1 MQQWRRTLYTVWITQ
16 FIAVMG
22 FSFVMPFMPYYIQ
35 ELGITDVKQVSMW
48 AGLITSAQAIG
59 MALMAPVWGALADRY
74 GRKLMVLRA
83 TFAGA
88 IVLSLMGFAANVQ
101 QLLVMRFVQGIFTG
115 TVAATTTLVA
125 STVPRER
132 SGMALGSLQTAIFLG
147 VALGPLLGGVTGDA
161 LGYRPSFWVTGALL
175 FLSGVLV
182 LLFVHEDF
190 PPAADAA
197 PKGRINGRF
206 FSYAPAARLVLAS
219 GPLLAVFASRILLR
233 VGTRALDPMLP
244 LFVQTLIPA
253 GGQVGATTGIIS
265 AVSGLGSA
273 VGSPVIG
280 GWSDRFGQRRLLIAC
295 AAIAGACYI
304 PQAFVQD
311 ARWLIF
317 WQLCSGLAV
326 GGTLATVTALLTH
339 VAPRGHEGM
348 VFGLDTSAVSG
359 ANAIGPLLGAA
370 AAASWGLRAPFWLA
384 ALMFGAGLLAVI
396 FWVHDGNQTI
406 ATENGR
412 TR

>member
-1 MQQWRRTLYTVWITQ
+1 MPQWRRTLYTVWITQ

-22 FSFVMPFMPYYIQ
+22 FSFVIPFVPYYIQ

-48 AGLITSAQAIG
+48 AGLVTSAQAIS
-59 MALMAPVWGALADRY
+59 MALMAPIWGALADRY

-88 IVLSLMGFAANVQ
+88 VVMSLMGFAANVQ
-101 QLLVMRFVQGIFTG
+101 QLLVLRFIQGVFTG

-125 STVPRER
+125 STAPRER

-147 VALGPLLGGVTGDA
+147 VSLGPLLGGISGDT
-161 LGYRPSFWVTGALL
+161 LGYRPSFWITGGLL

-182 LLFVHEDF
+182 LLFVREDF
-190 PPAADAA
+190 RPTSDARRGGGTNYGQA
-197 PKGRINGRF
+197 VK
-206 FSYAPAARLVLAS
+206 LVLTS

-244 LFVQTLIPA
+244 IFVQTLLPTN
-253 GGQVGATTGIIS
+253 GQVGVTTGVIS
-265 AVSGLGSA
+265 AVAGLGSA
-273 VGSPVIG
+273 VGSPIIG
-280 GWSDRFGQRRLLIAC
+280 GWSDRLGRRRMLIAC
-295 AAIAGACYI
+295 AAAAGVCYI
-304 PQAFVQD
+304 PQAFAHD

-317 WQLCSGLAV
+317 WQLLSGFAV

-339 VAPRGHEGM
+339 VAPKGREGM

-359 ANAIGPLLGAA
+359 ANAIGPMLGAA
-370 AAASWGLRAPFWLA
+370 VAASWGLRAPFLLA
-384 ALMFGAGLLAVI
+384 ALMFGIGLLAVVL
-396 FWVHDGNQTI
+396 WVRDESRISESGV
-406 ATENGR
+406 
-412 TR
+412 

>member
-1 MQQWRRTLYTVWITQ
+1 MPQWRRTLYTVWITQ

-48 AGLITSAQAIG
+48 SGIITSAQAVS

-88 IVLSLMGFAANVQ
+88 VVLSLMGFATNVQ
-101 QLLVMRFVQGIFTG
+101 QLLVLRFIQGVFTG

-125 STVPRER
+125 STAPRER
-132 SGMALGSLQTAIFLG
+132 SGMALGSLQTAVFLG
-147 VALGPLLGGVTGDA
+147 VALGPLLGGIAGDA

-182 LLFVHEDF
+182 LIFVHEDF
-190 PPAADAA
+190 RPAADAGQR
-197 PKGRINGRF
+197 GRTGGRF
-206 FSYAPAARLVLAS
+206 FGYAPAAKLVLAS

-244 LFVQTLIPA
+244 LFVQTLLPA
-253 GGQVGATTGIIS
+253 GGQVGTTTGVIS
-265 AVSGLGSA
+265 AVAGLGSA
-273 VGSPVIG
+273 IGSPVIG
-280 GWSDRFGQRRLLIAC
+280 GWSDRLGQRRLLIAC
-295 AAIAGACYI
+295 AAVAGACYI
-304 PQAFVQD
+304 PQAFVHD

-317 WQLCSGLAV
+317 WQLCSGFAV

-339 VAPRGHEGM
+339 VAPKGHEGM

-370 AAASWGLRAPFWLA
+370 VAASWGLRAPFLLA
-384 ALMFGAGLLAVI
+384 ALMFGVGLLGVI
-396 FWVHDGNQTI
+396 FWVHDGKQH
-406 ATENGR
+406 NGHQG
-412 TR
+412 